1 MNKKRLPA
9 LFIACIILSGC
20 SMKNPEP
27 EKSSKEIITGISLGM
42 TKEEVFE
49 VYGDNYSYTED
60 LKDYGKNTVEYGYDI
75 DKVDVFDVDMKTQV
89 FFEFEDDEKLTCY
102 GYHIG
107 RTGEYH
113 DSSFPYSENELV
125 ETYDKIYE
133 KLTEW
138 YGNNSDTETY
148 SDDGVI
154 KKNLWKN
161 EQGEIWFVVGVNM
174 WATGEPVSYEKGVNE
189 IVLSCSVSE

>member
-1 MNKKRLPA
+1 MNKKILSTLSA
-9 LFIACIILSGC
+9 VTVLLSGC
-20 SMKNPEP
+20 AENPEP
-27 EKSSKEIITGISLGM
+27 DDNKGIITGISLGM

-49 VYGDNYSYTED
+49 VYGSNYSYTED
-60 LKDYGKNTVEYGYDI
+60 LRDYCKNTVEYGYDT

-107 RTGEYH
+107 RTGEYN

-125 ETYDKIYE
+125 ENYDRIYE

-138 YGNNSDTETY
+138 YGNSSDTETN
-148 SDDGVI
+148 SDDGII
-154 KKNLWKN
+154 KKNIWES

-174 WATGEPVSYEKGVNE
+174 WAAGEPVSYEKGVNE

>member
-1 MNKKRLPA
+1 MNKKVIIPA
-9 LFIACIILSGC
+9 LLSIHIILSGC
-20 SMKNPEP
+20 SKQNPES
-27 EKSSKEIITGISLGM
+27 ENHGIITGISLGM

-49 VYGDNYSYTED
+49 IYGDNYSYTED
-60 LKDYGKNTVEYGYDI
+60 LRDYGKNTVEYGYSV
-75 DKVDVFDVDMKTQV
+75 DKVDIFDTDIETQV

-107 RTGEYH
+107 RTGDYY

-125 ETYDKIYE
+125 EAYDKIYE

-138 YGNNSDTETY
+138 YGNSSGIEIVDGDGKIKENS
-148 SDDGVI
+148 
-154 KKNLWKN
+154 WKN
-161 EQGEIWFVVGVNM
+161 EQGLLWFIVGVNM
-174 WATGEPVSYEKGVNE
+174 WAVTEPVSYEKGVNE